1 MQMGAF
7 SFFFFLGPAG
17 SWQVLVVHLAG
28 LARTGKNNITDE
40 SQQVFFMLTSNSHSL
55 RTS

>member
-7 SFFFFLGPAG
+7 SFFFLHCLAVGKFL
-17 SWQVLVVHLAG
+17 SSTWQG
-28 LARTGKNNITDE
+28 LARTGKNNIKDE
-40 SQQVFFMLTSNSHSL
+40 SQQVFYMLTSNSRSL